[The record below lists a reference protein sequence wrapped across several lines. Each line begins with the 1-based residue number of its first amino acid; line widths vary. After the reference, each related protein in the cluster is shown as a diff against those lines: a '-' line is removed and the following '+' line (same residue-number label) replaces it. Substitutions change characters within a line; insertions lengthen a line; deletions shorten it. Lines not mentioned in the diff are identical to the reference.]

1 VLKLQYTIQ
10 IPQSPPLFAH
20 ASIHSE
26 IIDGVAGMSGYLRYI
41 HTTDSIMKF
50 IADLL
55 LDFIIFPYTTDNSR
69 KDTEKEKIGPI
80 AISLDLAEERDN
92 LVQDLVKMIIPVAD
106 AFDKFCV
113 KAKEKSFPIDSV
125 LKDREKL
132 KEQLGIKDLL
142 QIP

>member
-1 VLKLQYTIQ
+1 MEWPVCLVI
-10 IPQSPPLFAH
+10 H
-20 ASIHSE
+20 ATC
-26 IIDGVAGMSGYLRYI
+26 

-55 LDFIIFPYTTDNSR
+55 LDFIISPYTTDNSR
-69 KDTEKEKIGPI
+69 KDTEKEKIEPI

-113 KAKEKSFPIDSV
+113 KAKEKSFPIDSL

>member
-1 VLKLQYTIQ
+1 
-10 IPQSPPLFAH
+10 
-20 ASIHSE
+20 
-26 IIDGVAGMSGYLRYI
+26 
-41 HTTDSIMKF
+41 MKF

-55 LDFIIFPYTTDNSR
+55 LDFIISPYTTDNSR
-69 KDTEKEKIGPI
+69 KDTEKEKIEPI

-113 KAKEKSFPIDSV
+113 KAKEKSFLIDSL